1 MPSRFIKA
9 IAEKIQDIKDERNK
23 VSIAKAVMFAKK
35 NRNCMIFLLDIKSDD
50 MVAAYRELYMTARIK
65 TRYLKRKTGL
75 AKTIILGHGT
85 KEKKKRDLI
94 IFETFMGTFMKR
106 IPEVIKTSEEELKSK
121 KAEDN
126 KQLTEKTHDQE
137 KK

>member
-1 MPSRFIKA
+1 MANKFIEAVKG
-9 IAEKIQDIKDERNK
+9 KIQDIKDERNK

-50 MVAAYRELYMTARIK
+50 MVAAYQDLYMASRIK
-65 TRYLKRKTGL
+65 TRYLKTKTGL

-94 IFETFMGTFMKR
+94 IFETFMGTFMRR

-126 KQLTEKTHDQE
+126 KPLNKPQS
-137 KK
+137 